1 MKVVALQLH
10 IIHSTARLK
19 HHGLN
24 AVNSDLIST
33 GSAQEKLLLES
44 KPEYSKM
51 FYYLI

>member
-33 GSAQEKLLLES
+33 GSAQEKLQSWNQNLNTVKCS
-44 KPEYSKM
+44 TT
-51 FYYLI
+51 